1 MVPLWFTLS
10 ALCFVGAAVLLYVDI
25 DRRRGRGR
33 RRKSWARSHGF
44 DYEQESTEILKRW
57 KRGVMSTVGS
67 NIPARNVV
75 LGQIRGEAVFIF
87 DLEEVAT
94 VIALHRKVGTNVVV
108 DVRLKGLK
116 EPRENDIWLLGA
128 IGPRMVYST
137 NLDAARRACDRR
149 MVTFAHT
156 APDCA
161 EIMWNEQNWTLVSMP
176 IGSTRAQWDEG
187 LRTVRQFNDLLR
199 VLPPVPQSTA
209 TAGAPQASTRRKAAP
224 SRPLAPAGRSEA
236 TPGHGEPIHP
246 RKRIHDPR
254 RNPAACASRA
264 RTPPADRPQR
274 PSGVTSPTLSQ
285 SRTGAQY
292 TDAVPRRVA
301 LITGPTSGIGEGF
314 ARRYAADGY
323 DVVLVSRDADRLKA
337 LAAELSNEGGC
348 NVEVLPADLAD
359 AAGRDTVAERLASG
373 VDVLVNN
380 AGFGTSGEFWTA
392 DPAML
397 QRQLDVNVTAVMQLT
412 RAALPAMIDK
422 GAGTVINVSSV
433 AGLLSGRGS
442 TYSASKAY
450 VVSFT
455 EGLAVGLRGT
465 GVGIHVVCP
474 GYVHTEFHDR
484 AGIDM
489 TSLPSFMWLEVDD
502 VVRETLAEVSRGN
515 VLIIPGLQYKAL
527 TTVSR
532 MVPRTLSRAATSV
545 FGRGRGRT

>member
-108 DVRLKGLK
+108 DIRLKGLK

-199 VLPPVPQSTA
+199 VLPPVPPSAGSPGTPQS
-209 TAGAPQASTRRKAAP
+209 AGRRSKAAP
-224 SRPLAPAGRSEA
+224 SRPLAPAGR
-236 TPGHGEPIHP
+236 GESPS
-246 RKRIHDPR
+246 R
-254 RNPAACASRA
+254 RPEEGGAASRGGA
-264 RTPPADRPQR
+264 ASPPPARPE
-274 PSGVTSPTLSQ
+274 SM
-285 SRTGAQY
+285 
-292 TDAVPRRVA
+292 RRA
-301 LITGPTSGIGEGF
+301 SADPI
-314 ARRYAADGY
+314 RR
-323 DVVLVSRDADRLKA
+323 
-337 LAAELSNEGGC
+337 E
-348 NVEVLPADLAD
+348 
-359 AAGRDTVAERLASG
+359 
-373 VDVLVNN
+373 N
-380 AGFGTSGEFWTA
+380 AGE
-392 DPAML
+392 
-397 QRQLDVNVTAVMQLT
+397 
-412 RAALPAMIDK
+412 
-422 GAGTVINVSSV
+422 
-433 AGLLSGRGS
+433 AGLRRQQPGRNG
-442 TYSASKAY
+442 
-450 VVSFT
+450 
-455 EGLAVGLRGT
+455 
-465 GVGIHVVCP
+465 H
-474 GYVHTEFHDR
+474 H
-484 AGIDM
+484 
-489 TSLPSFMWLEVDD
+489 
-502 VVRETLAEVSRGN
+502 
-515 VLIIPGLQYKAL
+515 
-527 TTVSR
+527 
-532 MVPRTLSRAATSV
+532 ATHYH
-545 FGRGRGRT
+545 R